1 MLRLCFLVVAA
12 AMTCS
17 FCAYGHEDAD
27 VCISGSMYVRH
38 ELCADT
44 LCPDVSQLDSL
55 QSDTLRSDV
64 SQLDSLLSDTSS
76 EDIVATTIDTVLATV
91 IQQTDSIEAE
101 VAQTADSVSRSVG
114 VQFSMPLDTIA
125 NVAYPVD
132 KGRFIPD
139 PKKALWLA
147 MVIPGGGQIY
157 NRKYWKLPIV
167 YGGLMGCMYA
177 ITWNNRNYKD
187 YSEAYKDI
195 MYDAAT
201 NPNNPE
207 AWSQT
212 WQVLT
217 SLDPSSVINDSN
229 FKDRLKRQKDYYRRY
244 RDLSII
250 ITVGVYALTL
260 VDAYVDAQLF
270 DFDISPDLSMRV
282 EPVVTPKTSV
292 TPRSYGLNCC
302 LKF

>member
-1 MLRLCFLVVAA
+1 MSHRLLLLIVALFCCTYLVAQETPTRETPPATFVV
-12 AMTCS
+12 
-17 FCAYGHEDAD
+17 G
-27 VCISGSMYVRH
+27 
-38 ELCADT
+38 
-44 LCPDVSQLDSL
+44 
-55 QSDTLRSDV
+55 
-64 SQLDSLLSDTSS
+64 DSLLQT
-76 EDIVATTIDTVLATV
+76 ATDSTGQSVLAKA
-91 IQQTDSIEAE
+91 DSIGVPE
-101 VAQTADSVSRSVG
+101 VK
-114 VQFSMPLDTIA
+114 LDVKQAFKPNPT
-125 NVAYPVD
+125 
-132 KGRFIPD
+132 
-139 PKKALWLA
+139 KAVLLGL
-147 MVIPGGGQIY
+147 VPGLGQIY

-195 MYDAAT
+195 MNDAAAH
-201 NPNNPE
+201 PNDPE

-217 SLDPSSVINDSN
+217 SMDPSAAINDSN

-250 ITVGVYALTL
+250 ITAGVYALTL

-270 DFDISPDLSMRV
+270 DFDITPDLSMRV

>member
-1 MLRLCFLVVAA
+1 MEDSTLQIAA
-12 AMTCS
+12 
-17 FCAYGHEDAD
+17 
-27 VCISGSMYVRH
+27 
-38 ELCADT
+38 
-44 LCPDVSQLDSL
+44 DS
-55 QSDTLRSDV
+55 
-64 SQLDSLLSDTSS
+64 
-76 EDIVATTIDTVLATV
+76 TIQTVLAKADSIGV
-91 IQQTDSIEAE
+91 PEVKLDIQQAFKPNPT
-101 VAQTADSVSRSVG
+101 
-114 VQFSMPLDTIA
+114 
-125 NVAYPVD
+125 
-132 KGRFIPD
+132 
-139 PKKALWLA
+139 KAVLLGL
-147 MVIPGGGQIY
+147 VPGLGQIY